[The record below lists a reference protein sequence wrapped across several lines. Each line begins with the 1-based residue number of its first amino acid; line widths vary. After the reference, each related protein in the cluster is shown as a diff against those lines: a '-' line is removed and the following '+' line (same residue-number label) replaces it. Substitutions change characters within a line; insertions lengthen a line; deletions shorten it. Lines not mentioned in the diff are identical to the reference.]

1 MKFKSKYRY
10 KNKEDNNL
18 NSQSNNFQNNDDEMQ
33 DYAEKLSESLAN
45 IEKVSVIILI
55 MGYAGYIH
63 ASDLDILEAREEN
76 NTGELPE
83 TAFINSQRLVV
94 LGYTLLFIVA
104 TIRIKSEMLNNKY
117 RDEDNDI
124 NGYNLVAY
132 SYFISVIANL
142 IRFEA
147 FINIER
153 AVINNTINKN
163 KEDE

>member
-1 MKFKSKYRY
+1 MRF
-10 KNKEDNNL
+10 KNKYGYENEEDDNL
-18 NSQSNNFQNNDDEMQ
+18 NVSGNNEDMRE
-33 DYAEKLSESLAN
+33 YAQKLAESLAN
-45 IEKVSVIILI
+45 IEKVSVAILI
-55 MGYAGYIH
+55 IGYTGYIY
-63 ASDLDILEAREEN
+63 ASNLDILEAREEN

-83 TAFINSQRLVV
+83 TAFIISQRLVV

>member
-1 MKFKSKYRY
+1 MRF
-10 KNKEDNNL
+10 KNKYGYENEEDDNL
-18 NSQSNNFQNNDDEMQ
+18 NVPGNNEDMRE
-33 DYAEKLSESLAN
+33 YAQKLAESLAN
-45 IEKVSVIILI
+45 IEKVSVAILI
-55 MGYAGYIH
+55 IGYTGYIY
-63 ASDLDILEAREEN
+63 ASNLDILEAREEN

>member
-1 MKFKSKYRY
+1 MRF
-10 KNKEDNNL
+10 KNKYGYENEEDDNL
-18 NSQSNNFQNNDDEMQ
+18 NVSGNNEDMRE
-33 DYAEKLSESLAN
+33 YAQKLAESLAN
-45 IEKVSVIILI
+45 IEKVSVAILI
-55 MGYAGYIH
+55 IGYTGYIY
-63 ASDLDILEAREEN
+63 ASNLDILEAREEN
-76 NTGELPE
+76 NRGELPE
-83 TAFINSQRLVV
+83 TAFIISQRLVV

>member
-1 MKFKSKYRY
+1 MRF
-10 KNKEDNNL
+10 KNKYGYENEEDDNL
-18 NSQSNNFQNNDDEMQ
+18 NVPGNNEDMRE
-33 DYAEKLSESLAN
+33 YAQKLAESLAN
-45 IEKVSVIILI
+45 IEKVSVAILI
-55 MGYAGYIH
+55 IGYTGYIY
-63 ASDLDILEAREEN
+63 ASNLDILEAREEN

-83 TAFINSQRLVV
+83 TAFINSQKGVL
-94 LGYTLLFIVA
+94 LGYILLFIVA
-104 TIRIKSEMLNNKY
+104 VIRVKSEILNNQY

>member
-1 MKFKSKYRY
+1 
-10 KNKEDNNL
+10 
-18 NSQSNNFQNNDDEMQ
+18 
-33 DYAEKLSESLAN
+33 
-45 IEKVSVIILI
+45 
-55 MGYAGYIH
+55 
-63 ASDLDILEAREEN
+63 
-76 NTGELPE
+76 
-83 TAFINSQRLVV
+83 
-94 LGYTLLFIVA
+94 
-104 TIRIKSEMLNNKY
+104 MLNNKY

>member
-1 MKFKSKYRY
+1 MRF
-10 KNKEDNNL
+10 KNKYGYENEEDDNL
-18 NSQSNNFQNNDDEMQ
+18 NVPGNNEDMRE
-33 DYAEKLSESLAN
+33 YAQKLAESLAN
-45 IEKVSVIILI
+45 MEKVSVAILI
-55 MGYAGYIH
+55 IGYTGYIY
-63 ASDLDILEAREEN
+63 ASNLDILEAREEN